1 MLQNQDFYPLAVQQ
15 IVVEFGLPSLFLV
28 GEPYQVLTTFSDYR
42 KAVKALQAALNH
54 QDFEWAM
61 LNENSQK
68 CLKNE
73 VYPEA
78 YPFLEECVDDE
89 GDDLNEVDLKDKCA
103 LIIQAI
109 DSRASSLR
117 FVIGFD
123 ELNQFS
129 SRKRKLRLSHSD
141 EDKDL
146 AKILIGQY
154 PKPNQQQLPPYFIG
168 DNSFILFD

>member
-1 MLQNQDFYPLAVQQ
+1 MLQNQDFYPQAAQQ
-15 IVVEFGLPSLFLV
+15 IVAEFGLPSLFLT
-28 GEPYQVLTTFSDYR
+28 GEPYQILTTFGDYR
-42 KAVKALQAALNH
+42 QAVKALQVALNH

-78 YPFLEECVDDE
+78 YPFLEECFDDE
-89 GDDLNEVDLKDKCA
+89 CDDLNVADLKDKCT

-117 FVIGFD
+117 FIHN
-123 ELNQFS
+123 EKS
-129 SRKRKLRLSHSD
+129 RKLRLSTIQDD
-141 EDKDL
+141 ENL
-146 AKILIGQY
+146 AKILIGKY
-154 PKPNQQQLPPYFIG
+154 PQPSFQQLPPYFIG
-168 DNSFILFD
+168 DNSYLVFE